1 VATVANRGREQSGS
15 VALANKRNAVAVKP
29 CHSNQT
35 TYLKTMRP
43 EIASPET
50 PAHSCSLSVFPVS
63 LALPAEGDLPGA
75 KPRPPYGG
83 TSLSHWRTF
92 TNKPTARSDYDV
104 MTRSPRLIKPLL
116 AGLIITLLQLAIA
129 IGLLAP
135 EGPLSERYAALVQH
149 DSRWFMN
156 IVDRGYQ
163 TIVPPIDHKVMEVS
177 NVAFFPAYPALAAAF
192 RYGLNIDTG
201 TALLITAQLAAW
213 GFWSYFFLFCKRWNI
228 SPALQICGALLIAAH
243 PAAFFLIA
251 AYSESL
257 FLMTLLGFIYW
268 STAEGRYAKFWAAI
282 HGIVMSA
289 TRIVGIVCAAFPLV
303 CSVFQTG
310 WRRLVE
316 PRPWFRQEK
325 PAIAMTLV
333 ASFGALGF
341 FTYSQLRWGH
351 WDIYMLTQA
360 AGWGIAPDYLAV
372 FRPSNYRWF
381 VPALND
387 PTEASQMSMTL
398 GAVLFIGIVLCEL
411 SIRSWAGLP
420 IRAGIY
426 FCAFVIYYLSVSGV
440 ACVDMESMLRYEFS
454 VHALIVLALLNFL
467 RQFQTTPVLV
477 RAFGITA
484 VALLSAAGL
493 CVQGWYIW
501 NFTRGNWVA

>member
-1 VATVANRGREQSGS
+1 MGS
-15 VALANKRNAVAVKP
+15 DIAFPGSFTTSCKLRSFASSSVLRLSRLAP
-29 CHSNQT
+29 
-35 TYLKTMRP
+35 
-43 EIASPET
+43 
-50 PAHSCSLSVFPVS
+50 
-63 LALPAEGDLPGA
+63 
-75 KPRPPYGG
+75 KPR
-83 TSLSHWRTF
+83 HRTRPSDW
-92 TNKPTARSDYDV
+92 PTFASKELVCCDYDV
-104 MTRSPRLIKPLL
+104 MSRLPRLLKPLATGL
-116 AGLIITLLQLAIA
+116 AVTVLQLAMA
-129 IGLLAP
+129 VGLLAP
-135 EGPLSERYAALVQH
+135 EEPISDRYSALAQH
-149 DSRWFMN
+149 DSGWFTN

-163 TIVPPIDHKVMEVS
+163 TIVPPIDHKVMEIS
-177 NVAFFPAYPALAAAF
+177 NVAFFPAYPAIARLF
-192 RYGLNIDTG
+192 RDALQIDTT

-213 GFWSYFFLFCKRWNI
+213 GFWSYFFLFCQRWNV
-228 SPALQICGALLIAAH
+228 SAALQICGALLIAAH
-243 PAAFFLIA
+243 PAAFFLMA

-257 FLMTLLGFIYW
+257 FLMALLGFIYW
-268 STAEGRYAKFWAAI
+268 STAQGRYAKFWAAI

-303 CSVFQTG
+303 RSVFQTG
-310 WRRLVE
+310 WRRLIE
-316 PRPWFRQEK
+316 PRPWFRKEK

-333 ASFGALGF
+333 ASFGAIGF

-372 FRPSNYRWF
+372 FRPSSYRWF

-398 GAVLFIGIVLCEL
+398 GALFFIGIVLCEL
-411 SIRSWAGLP
+411 SIRRWTDLP

-440 ACVDMESMLRYEFS
+440 ACVNMESMLRYEFS

-467 RQFQTTPVLV
+467 RQFQATPVLV
-477 RAFGITA
+477 RGFGIAA

-493 CVQGWYIW
+493 CVQGWYVW
-501 NFTRGNWVA
+501 NFMRGNWVA